1 MQSHERSPSIEIVS
15 VGAPSHP
22 RKTALMESTRTANNQ
37 SPSGTGAWTKG
48 LKAPIMKEHKE
59 HAHTT
64 AASIQAKP
72 AAATMSGAK
81 EPEPSV
87 SAGSKRKS
95 LDAPPSSAKRA
106 KTNAAPKESKARKT
120 EENKAKVTEQ
130 KKAKVEEKKDAAER
144 WKWIDRRRPEIE
156 MKGTSIEAFNCGGTF
171 FKSSAKHVADRLDK
185 LEAFLAEC
193 DGDERYHPMYGD
205 WESYKAKRVTRKKG
219 EPEDTRWQWIDR
231 RKPEMRFKGT
241 KIEAYNCGGAFWK
254 ATGKTIADRLD
265 KMEPLRSAPIVLRR
279 TLHVSAPVLRKKS
292 KGKTTVFEDEFSFE
306 ESGESLFA
314 DAGAE
319 SAMEGLKDEASTA
332 PAEDKRNEHV
342 ANTNKLSPEARQ
354 QRFDEL
360 YNFVKPRIGR
370 RPIHSKEQVRRSAW
384 NHLIQ
389 LATKPEQLEQVVEL
403 LPAWKDSGREINAT
417 ISELF
422 IRRCHELQ
430 SPALA
435 VKVFGDFGRYGVPL
449 TLEGGRTLLYSLLLH
464 DSIPN
469 IVAVTTLY
477 KVYDLPPL
485 ASDLVSCS
493 ILVAACHKHGDVDAQ
508 VVAET
513 LTPFLKDLVAKGGEA
528 GRGKHPEEQYEKWLS
543 WALFQVHQARVQ
555 AEQPSYPWLEKWR
568 NVWETKGIVD
578 PVTKE
583 PVQAAA

>member
-1 MQSHERSPSIEIVS
+1 P
-15 VGAPSHP
+15 
-22 RKTALMESTRTANNQ
+22 
-37 SPSGTGAWTKG
+37 
-48 LKAPIMKEHKE
+48 
-59 HAHTT
+59 
-64 AASIQAKP
+64 
-72 AAATMSGAK
+72 
-81 EPEPSV
+81 
-87 SAGSKRKS
+87 
-95 LDAPPSSAKRA
+95 
-106 KTNAAPKESKARKT
+106 
-120 EENKAKVTEQ
+120 
-130 KKAKVEEKKDAAER
+130 
-144 WKWIDRRRPEIE
+144 
-156 MKGTSIEAFNCGGTF
+156 
-171 FKSSAKHVADRLDK
+171 
-185 LEAFLAEC
+185 
-193 DGDERYHPMYGD
+193 
-205 WESYKAKRVTRKKG
+205 
-219 EPEDTRWQWIDR
+219 
-231 RKPEMRFKGT
+231 
-241 KIEAYNCGGAFWK
+241 
-254 ATGKTIADRLD
+254 
-265 KMEPLRSAPIVLRR
+265 RR
-279 TLHVSAPVLRKKS
+279 TLHVSAPALKKKS

-342 ANTNKLSPEARQ
+342 ANTNKLSSEARQ

-417 ISELF
+417 ISELL

-449 TLEGGRTLLYSLLLH
+449 TLEGGRTLLYSLLLY

-493 ILVAACHKHGDVDAQ
+493 ILVAACHKHGDADAQ

-528 GRGKHPEEQYEKWLS
+528 GRGKHPEEQYDKWLS

-555 AEQPSYPWLEKWR
+555 AAQPTYSWLEKWR

-583 PVQAAA
+583 PVQAA